1 MQLHAL
7 VGGAAEVIGAE
18 ATVGEAAERMMD
30 RTVGCLAVVDGREIV
45 GIITEHD
52 VVRAIA
58 EQADPEQT
66 LVTEAMTESPDTV
79 PANLSVREAATWL
92 LETGYRHLPVMDGG
106 ELLGVVSIKDV
117 LWALVQTE

>member
-1 MQLHAL
+1 M
-7 VGGAAEVIGAE
+7 
-18 ATVGEAAERMMD
+18 
-30 RTVGCLAVVDGREIV
+30 VDGREVV

-52 VVRAIA
+52 IVRAIA
-58 EQADPEQT
+58 EESDPEQT
-66 LVTEAMTESPDTV
+66 LVRSAMTESPDTV
-79 PANLSVREAATWL
+79 PANLSVREAASWL